1 MVHFYAC
8 ARERRPSSIVMPYDP
23 LGLRPLATRI
33 GGTRFAKQK
42 NVPII
47 HLYIFNVNKN
57 NGLQTFA
64 NQKSDCKL
72 LRTEKFGGFSFFLY
86 LCTMIYELLIGL
98 VVYVLLFAI
107 TVQNSRRKV
116 LAMQERLDK
125 VRALQAQQQAQSEQ
139 SIAQNE
145 AKISELETLLKKLGD
160 ENSLLRLELE
170 EKKATLAY
178 NNKVAK
184 IENEKRQ
191 QAETAIF
198 ASDIYQRLQECLNN
212 GHSLTNADWVK
223 LTTLVDSIYTGFTE
237 KLYDLYRMTEQEY
250 HVSLLIKIR
259 MQPKDIALLTAHSKE
274 SVATTRSRLYQKV
287 FDKKGSSKDWD
298 DFVLSL

>member
-1 MVHFYAC
+1 M
-8 ARERRPSSIVMPYDP
+8 
-23 LGLRPLATRI
+23 
-33 GGTRFAKQK
+33 
-42 NVPII
+42 
-47 HLYIFNVNKN
+47 
-57 NGLQTFA
+57 
-64 NQKSDCKL
+64 
-72 LRTEKFGGFSFFLY
+72 Y
-86 LCTMIYELLIGL
+86 LCAVIYEIIIGILIYAVL
-98 VVYVLLFAI
+98 FVV
-107 TVQNSRRKV
+107 TVQSSRRKV
-116 LAMQERLDK
+116 LGLQERIDK
-125 VRALQAQQQAQSEQ
+125 VRALQEQQQAQSQQ

-145 AKISELETLLKKLGD
+145 AKIQELEQLLLKLGD

-178 NNKVAK
+178 NNKVAI

-198 ASDIYQRLQECLNN
+198 SSDIHQRLQECLNS
-212 GHSLTNADWVK
+212 GRGLTNADWVK

-237 KLYDLYRMTEQEY
+237 KLYGLYRMTEQEY

-259 MQPKDIALLTAHSKE
+259 VQPKDIALLTAHSKE

-287 FDKKGSSKDWD
+287 FNRKGSSKDWD